1 MLDFRLHCSFLLQRV
16 LLEAMNI
23 CACKAAHDQ
32 YGMEHFC
39 NARME
44 ESRRLSKLKDLQP
57 QAMSDMTA
65 GVLVSSHYFVPPLS
79 GQSISL

>member
-1 MLDFRLHCSFLLQRV
+1 MQSTLS
-16 LLEAMNI
+16 EAINV
-23 CACKAAHDQ
+23 CACKAVHDQ
-32 YGMEHFC
+32 YGMEHFM

-65 GVLVSSHYFVPPLS
+65 GVLVSFFACLLAGLAAS
-79 GQSISL
+79 GCLGSS